1 MTGPGA
7 SRSLATSCVAY
18 GKVFGH
24 AHDECIEAP
33 LVAIALNATTASW
46 ELDNPSVAQRHVG
59 VLRLYDSTLSSAA
72 RCQELCR
79 RLAPCA
85 YFSYEPAAG
94 AALCSLRAAHPEQ
107 RCNEYGYLS
116 SADSAAAAGPAEC
129 VRAPLDAQRHSTEM
143 VVTIVILISLTCFAS
158 LLAIVACWRR
168 RNARRGSG
176 RQSLCQ
182 KWFGQKP
189 LGASRRIGASLQLAE
204 DAPAST
210 RSVEGELKDAG
221 NGKENGH
228 VKNGLPINRLE
239 LPTSKAPPLGSAT
252 GSVSNRVLKTMSLS
266 QAVGETGL
274 PACASPRR
282 ALASGAS
289 ASPVASAGASHASP
303 VLAMATPGWL
313 KAAAHQ
319 VGLGGGFTS
328 GHSDDHD
335 IYPEMQSR
343 PEMQSSRRRPRAKQ
357 LSRALEP
364 SYVLSPTSD
373 MDLGGS

>member
-1 MTGPGA
+1 MTGLGA

-107 RCNEYGYLS
+107 RCNKYGYLS
-116 SADSAAAAGPAEC
+116 SANSAAAAGPAEC
-129 VRAPLDAQRHSTEM
+129 VRAPLDAQQHPTEM
-143 VVTIVILISLTCFAS
+143 IVTIVILLFLTCFAS
-158 LLAIVACWRR
+158 LLAIVACRRR
-168 RNARRGSG
+168 RNARRRSG
-176 RQSLCQ
+176 RQLLCQ

-189 LGASRRIGASLQLAE
+189 FGASRRIGASLQLAE
-204 DAPAST
+204 DAPPST
-210 RSVEGELKDAG
+210 RSVEGEPKDAG

-252 GSVSNRVLKTMSLS
+252 GNNSNRVLKTMSLS
-266 QAVGETGL
+266 KAVGETGL

-335 IYPEMQSR
+335 IHPEMQSR
-343 PEMQSSRRRPRAKQ
+343 PEMQSSRQRRRAKQ

-373 MDLGGS
+373 MGLGGS